1 MKIAVI
7 TNALKPQLSNIFIES
22 FKSVNTEHNYDF
34 YVNLYNKEDKK
45 FFKDKNISFDEFKDI
60 SNYINQIEILSE
72 TYDYIITSENSVFV

>member
-22 FKSVNTEHNYDF
+22 FKSVNTEHNCDF

-60 SNYINQIEILSE
+60 SNYINL
-72 TYDYIITSENSVFV
+72 